1 MCSSDLCDAWCKLL
15 EGTDACFAP
24 VLSPMDAVTHPHN
37 LARGT
42 YTQVD
47 GVTQPQPAPRFSRT
61 ASTLR
66 NTPPA
71 PDADTERVLADWGFD
86 GGEVARLQATG
97 AVAPVPG

>member
-1 MCSSDLCDAWCKLL
+1 
-15 EGTDACFAP
+15 
-24 VLSPMDAVTHPHN
+24 MDAVTHPHN
-37 LARGT
+37 VARGT

-71 PDADTERVLADWGFD
+71 AGADTAQVLADWGIGAD
-86 GGEVARLQATG
+86 EVTRLQGIG
-97 AVAPVPG
+97 AVAPA